1 MAARFQVDVQRGAA
15 HLRRGRARGRFQRE
29 HFGVLHA
36 IVSVRS
42 LANDFAIGA
51 YQHRAHAWIRRGE
64 RNALRGERKRAAHVA
79 LVGGIIHK
87 I

>member
-1 MAARFQVDVQRGAA
+1 MTSGFNGSPAPTQWR
-15 HLRRGRARGRFQRE
+15 RRGSFQRE

-42 LANDFAIGA
+42 LANNFAIGA